1 MSDNSHRNAAGVGAA
16 QQVPAAQ
23 PVGKEPGTST
33 GAPAANAAAGQQGS
47 ISNAVNAAQ
56 QQSRRTAGEQGA
68 VTDFNAA
75 IPGNA
80 AADKKRKGSQAEGPS
95 IGNTSKK
102 LHVESAPLGAA
113 AGPSKGFK

>member
-1 MSDNSHRNAAGVGAA
+1 MFFNSHRNAAGIGAA
-16 QQVPAAQ
+16 QQLPGAQ

-33 GAPAANAAAGQQGS
+33 RAPAADAAAGQQGNAS
-47 ISNAVNAAQ
+47 SAVNAAQ

-75 IPGNA
+75 IPGSA
-80 AADKKRKGSQAEGPS
+80 AADKKRKGSQAEGGP

-113 AGPSKGFK
+113 AGPSKGFR